1 MKRYFNRKYLKIK
14 IGNSNLNELLDKYKN
29 ILSFSFWNLL
39 NINKNKYLNYL
50 RKRHE
55 LLKEVEKLDIVNKQ
69 KFFSD
74 IVWSFKD
81 KVMLFYDIIYML
93 DNTLLYEI
101 APQEYM
107 ERCKQAIFNFCEYTF
122 EFSAAL
128 NKTEQKLAEIKRIKQ
143 SNNSIFKS
151 KLR

>member
-1 MKRYFNRKYLKIK
+1 MKKYFNMKYLKRK
-14 IGNSNLNELLDKYKN
+14 IYNSNWDEALNKYKN
-29 ILSFSFWNLL
+29 ILSLSFWNLL
-39 NINKNKYLNYL
+39 NNNKNKYLKCL
-50 RKRHE
+50 HKRDE

-81 KVMLFYDIIYML
+81 KIMLFYDLQYVF
-93 DNTLLYEI
+93 DNTVIYEI
-101 APQEYM
+101 APKEYM

-128 NKTEQKLAEIKRIKQ
+128 NKTEQKLAEIKRIQQ